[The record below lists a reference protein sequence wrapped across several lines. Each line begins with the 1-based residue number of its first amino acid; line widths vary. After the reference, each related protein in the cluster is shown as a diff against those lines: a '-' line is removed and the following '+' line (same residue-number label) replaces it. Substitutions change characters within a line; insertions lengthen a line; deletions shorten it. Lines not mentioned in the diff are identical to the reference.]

1 MKKIIG
7 LIAALFTSA
16 VLFAAVPAKNLIV
29 GVHDFATHPSSDW
42 EVYDG
47 FFTKFDVTEQEYVF
61 TGYFTVKILL
71 GYSRYNFTCT
81 VKNGDDDFTVEL
93 SNMESFASDKKGKI
107 AKGGKRYSTSERV
120 ATQYAAQMKDEINRR
135 IAEFENAG
143 RIDEIYT
150 TIITYPP
157 VFYLSTATMSK
168 LAVKKYI
175 EQNIDGQTVE
185 LDVKLESIDENK
197 NPITGKVE
205 KYAYKAVGQL
215 GSYSVYIYS
224 NNDKLVSAKIGSDYT
239 VKGTVSIDYLD
250 MLNNPWIYKVNE
262 E

>member
-1 MKKIIG
+1 MYSISFPEMLNSTTIRLLKDHEAVRSNLK
-7 LIAALFTSA
+7 LILSSEKLSHFGDPYFGSRLKRALFEQPSH
-16 VLFAAVPAKNLIV
+16 LIV
-29 GVHDFATHPSSDW
+29 DLMV
-42 EVYDG
+42 
-47 FFTKFDVTEQEYVF
+47 
-61 TGYFTVKILL
+61 
-71 GYSRYNFTCT
+71 
-81 VKNGDDDFTVEL
+81 
-93 SNMESFASDKKGKI
+93 
-107 AKGGKRYSTSERV
+107 
-120 ATQYAAQMKDEINRR
+120 
-135 IAEFENAG
+135 
-143 RIDEIYT
+143 DEIYT